1 VEAALNKI
9 IIPKNYNRE
18 ELKKI
23 YNLSMVSATCDV
35 LGLNR
40 NTYNEVYY
48 NASKITPKL
57 LQNRERIQ
65 TYLRE
70 SHVDLQTLQMFQ
82 KCFLKCD
89 KNRLG

>member
-1 VEAALNKI
+1 MEPVSEKEEVNLEVEAALNKI
-9 IIPKNYNRE
+9 IIPKNFNRD

-23 YNLSMVSATCDV
+23 YNLNMVSATCDV
-35 LGLNR
+35 LGLKR
-40 NTYNEVYY
+40 NTYNEVYF

-70 SHVDLQTLQMFQ
+70 
-82 KCFLKCD
+82 
-89 KNRLG
+89 N